1 MLTTTVTYLGDLR
14 TECRH
19 VKSDTA
25 FYTDAPV
32 DNNGKGEAISPT
44 DMCATALASCALT
57 IMGMYAQQ
65 HRVELKG
72 ARADVTKHMGIAPR
86 RIVKIEVAFHIPGAG
101 LSQEIRNGLMAQ
113 VESCPV
119 CHSLH
124 PDIERVI
131 TFDWS

>member
-1 MLTTTVTYLGDLR
+1 MLTTTVTYLGELR

-19 VKSDTA
+19 VRSDSA

-32 DNNGKGEAISPT
+32 DNNGKGESISPT

-65 HRVELKG
+65 RGVELKG
-72 ARADVTKHMGIAPR
+72 AKADVTKHMGIAPR
-86 RIVKIEVAFHIPGAG
+86 RIVKIEIVFHIPGAN
-101 LSQEIRNGLMAQ
+101 LSQEIRKGLMEQ

-124 PDIERVI
+124 PDIQRI
-131 TFDWS
+131 ISFDWA